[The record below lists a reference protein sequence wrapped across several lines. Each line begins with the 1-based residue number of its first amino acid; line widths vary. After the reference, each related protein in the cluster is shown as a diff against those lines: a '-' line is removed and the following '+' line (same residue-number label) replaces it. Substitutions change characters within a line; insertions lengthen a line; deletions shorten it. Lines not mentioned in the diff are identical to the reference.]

1 MLSSINLIFS
11 ARFVE
16 QGSNVWQYVFTF
28 NLHSKDANRVKLE
41 AIILNNL
48 SKKGSRNFPFLLNVT
63 SRNFSYLIMI
73 YILMT
78 CLLNNVLILQG
89 EGRFF
94 QDLK

>member
-48 SKKGSRNFPFLLNVT
+48 SKKGSSNFPFLLMLFVKMLQHAMFP
-63 SRNFSYLIMI
+63 SLI
-73 YILMT
+73 
-78 CLLNNVLILQG
+78 
-89 EGRFF
+89 
-94 QDLK
+94 